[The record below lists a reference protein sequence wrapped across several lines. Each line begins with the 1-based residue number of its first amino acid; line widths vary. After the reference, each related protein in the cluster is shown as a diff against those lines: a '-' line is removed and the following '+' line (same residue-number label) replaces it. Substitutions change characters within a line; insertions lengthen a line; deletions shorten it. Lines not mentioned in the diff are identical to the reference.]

1 MEADMTTLS
10 LFAASLGI
18 LAIYAFAVRA
28 IFRPGRNLRH
38 ARLRVR
44 QRSGRHD

>member
-1 MEADMTTLS
+1 MTTLS

-28 IFRPGRNLRH
+28 IFRPRREDLHH
-38 ARLRVR
+38 ARLRTR